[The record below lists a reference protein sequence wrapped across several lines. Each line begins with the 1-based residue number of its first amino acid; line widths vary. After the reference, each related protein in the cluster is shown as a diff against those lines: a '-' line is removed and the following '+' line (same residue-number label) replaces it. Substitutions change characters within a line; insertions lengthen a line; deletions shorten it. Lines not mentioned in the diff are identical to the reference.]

1 MCVCVLDSGVI
12 LALFLSVMLI
22 LWLCGEALVL
32 GPVTL
37 KWIRKVKV
45 FVCVHACAEQER
57 ERASLVK
64 CEWLVDPNG
73 G

>member
-1 MCVCVLDSGVI
+1 MCVCVLDSSVI

-22 LWLCGEALVL
+22 LWLCGESSCPGACDSEVDQES
-32 GPVTL
+32 
-37 KWIRKVKV
+37 KSIC
-45 FVCVHACAEQER
+45 VCACLC
-57 ERASLVK
+57 RASLVK